1 MKQKRK
7 LSSANVIRWIAM
19 IPLALAAFFFKF
31 MMAGYGFTALVLC
44 GIIGVL
50 LFYNLMNSLSRR
62 FPKTVKVIRRTVSI
76 CLCAGLLVAA
86 VTEGF
91 IIRASLGDPREHCD
105 YIVVLGA
112 KVRYDAPSVALM
124 ERIRGA
130 YDYMSEHPE
139 VIAVVSGGQGPDE
152 PMTEAQCM
160 YEQLV
165 ALGIDADRIWL
176 EDQAVSTWANLNY
189 SLDLIESKTG
199 SRPTELGIVSS
210 EYHLLRAGMM
220 ALDCGIHPVRI
231 PAHTTHVSQLVNH
244 LMREVA
250 AVWFYLVRGGHYD

>member
-1 MKQKRK
+1 MKQEKTV
-7 LSSANVIRWIAM
+7 SIANTIRWIAM

-44 GIIGVL
+44 GIIGIL
-50 LFYNLMNSLSRR
+50 LFYNLANILSPR
-62 FPKTVKVIRRTVSI
+62 FPKQVKLIRRIVSV
-76 CLCAGLLVAA
+76 CLCVGLLLVAI
-86 VTEGF
+86 TEVF
-91 IIRASLGDPREHCD
+91 LIRACFGDPQEQCD

-112 KVRYDAPSVALM
+112 KVRHDAPSVALM

-130 YDYMSEHPE
+130 YDYMTEHPD

-165 ALGIDADRIWL
+165 AMGIDKDRIWL
-176 EDQAVSTWANLNY
+176 EDQASTTWANLNY
-189 SLDLIESKTG
+189 SLDVIQARTG
-199 SRPTELGIVSS
+199 NRPTKLGIVSS

-220 ALDCGIHPVRI
+220 AVDCGLDPVRI
-231 PAHTTHVSQLVNH
+231 PAHTTHTSQLVNH

-250 AVWFYLVRGGHYD
+250 AVWFYLIRGGHYD